1 MRPLNGTEH
10 FSSDCISL
18 DNIEYLQEA
27 LICWVKENFQAFPW
41 RETDNH
47 FHALIAEMM
56 LQRTKAEQVLPIYN
70 EFIHL
75 YSSLE
80 KLTTDR
86 KSQLRTLLKPLGLNW
101 RIDNIVKTISI
112 LSEQMEIPVEYDALT
127 ELPGIGSYVASAFL
141 SFHTDQRHPIIDS
154 NAVRLWG
161 RVFDFQT
168 DSETRRKKWF
178 RELVEYIT
186 PQNDIR
192 LFNYAM
198 LDVTRAICKGKPL
211 CNSCPLT
218 EICNYHKGD
227 SNE

>member
-10 FSSDCISL
+10 FSSDCITL
-18 DNIEYLQEA
+18 DDIENIQDAMIRWEQ
-27 LICWVKENFQAFPW
+27 ENFQTFPW
-41 RETDNH
+41 RETGNH

-70 EFIHL
+70 EFVGL

-80 KLTTDR
+80 KLNEDR
-86 KSQLRTLLKPLGLNW
+86 ELQLRTLLKPLGLNW

-141 SFHTDQRHPIIDS
+141 SFHTNQRHSIIDS

-161 RVFDFQT
+161 RVFGFQT

-178 RELVEYIT
+178 RELVEFIT
-186 PQNDIR
+186 PQNEIR

-211 CNSCPLT
+211 CNSCPLS
-218 EICNYHKGD
+218 ENCNYYKGNI
-227 SNE
+227 NE

>member
-1 MRPLNGTEH
+1 MRPLNGTEQY
-10 FSSDCISL
+10 SSDYIML
-18 DNIEYLQEA
+18 DDIENIQDA
-27 LICWVKENFQAFPW
+27 MIRWENENYQAFPW

-80 KLTTDR
+80 KLTEDR
-86 KSQLRTLLKPLGLNW
+86 ESQLRTLLKPLGLNW
-101 RIDNIVKTISI
+101 RINNIVKTISI
-112 LSEQMEIPVEYDALT
+112 LSEQMEIPVEYDSLT
-127 ELPGIGSYVASAFL
+127 KLPGVGQYVASAFL
-141 SFHTDQRHPIIDS
+141 SFHTKQRHPIIDS

-161 RVFDFQT
+161 RVFGFQT

-178 RELVEYIT
+178 RELVDVIS

-192 LFNYAM
+192 LFNYAI

-211 CNSCPLT
+211 CSDCPLSD
-218 EICNYHKGD
+218 ICQYEKGKYK
-227 SNE
+227 